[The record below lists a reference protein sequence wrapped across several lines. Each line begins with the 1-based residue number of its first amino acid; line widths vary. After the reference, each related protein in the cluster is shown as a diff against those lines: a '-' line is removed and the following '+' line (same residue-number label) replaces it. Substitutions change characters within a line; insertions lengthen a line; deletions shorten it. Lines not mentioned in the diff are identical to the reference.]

1 VAAAP
6 AVPAVVNPIRLPDAA
21 VVKGAYIQ
29 HCSACHGS
37 DGRGEGPAAAQLY
50 PRPRDFV
57 DSPFRF
63 AATSSQTE
71 EIIAG
76 LERTIARG
84 VPRSAMPGFGGVLE
98 ESMIAGQARYV
109 LSLRSGASPA
119 AASRWWT

>member
-1 VAAAP
+1 
-6 AVPAVVNPIRLPDAA
+6 L
-21 VVKGAYIQ
+21 
-29 HCSACHGS
+29 

-76 LERTIARG
+76 LERTIAQG

-98 ESMIAGQARYV
+98 ESMIAGLARYV